1 MAHVQ
6 AVSRASAALAFEAVA
21 HLNPSGYESPQGMA
35 ARGDNFE
42 LSTDTGTGIYGVRKD
57 GQTLWCIAAAG
68 QGSGL
73 AKAGLDCLERQARV
87 NSCTRVGFQTMRRG
101 LVRIATQQGYAVT
114 RQVGAGFVLEKGV

>member
-21 HLNPSGYESPQGMA
+21 PLNPSGYESPQGMA

-42 LSTDTGTGIYGVRKD
+42 LSTDKGTGIYGVCKD

-68 QGSGL
+68 QGRAADWPRPGW
-73 AKAGLDCLERQARV
+73 
-87 NSCTRVGFQTMRRG
+87 
-101 LVRIATQQGYAVT
+101 IAWSDKPESTAAPAWAFKPC
-114 RQVGAGFVLEKGV
+114 GAGWCASQNNKVTQSRARSARATS